1 MHPHVSP
8 DKLKSLPDHG
18 GNRTRDLWDVSPMLC
33 QLSYEA
39 KVCSSVWYFET
50 KSSTFDTNV
59 FYVIMIFFV
68 CVLMLCTQV
77 NIMFLMLL

>member
-1 MHPHVSP
+1 
-8 DKLKSLPDHG
+8 
-18 GNRTRDLWDVSPMLC
+18 
-33 QLSYEA
+33 
-39 KVCSSVWYFET
+39 VWYFET